1 MSKPV
6 RPSRF
11 SLRSGAVLFS
21 LLASL
26 GACATIDT
34 PRHGFATASAVD
46 PAQPAQWGFAAVAAP
61 SQAAQHGY
69 ARAPES
75 AQSAVWGYVELPAQ
89 RATVT
94 QATR

>member
-11 SLRSGAVLFS
+11 SLRSSAVLFS

-34 PRHGFATASAVD
+34 PRHGFATVSAVE

-61 SQAAQHGY
+61 LQTVQHGY
-69 ARAPES
+69 ARAPEP
-75 AQSAVWGYVELPAQ
+75 AQSTVWGYVELPAQ

>member
-1 MSKPV
+1 MSKSLS
-6 RPSRF
+6 PSRF
-11 SLRSGAVLFS
+11 SLRSGAVMLS

-26 GACATIDT
+26 GACATIET
-34 PRHGFATASAVD
+34 PRHGFATASVVE
-46 PAQPAQWGFAAVAAP
+46 PAQWGFTAVAEP

-69 ARAPES
+69 ARAQEP
-75 AQSAVWGYVELPAQ
+75 AQPAVWGYAELPAQ

>member
-1 MSKPV
+1 MS
-6 RPSRF
+6 RSLSSSRF

-26 GACATIDT
+26 GACATIET
-34 PRHGFATASAVD
+34 PRHGFATAATVE
-46 PAQPAQWGFAAVAAP
+46 PLQAAPWGFAAVAAP
-61 SQAAQHGY
+61 SQTAQHGY
-69 ARAPES
+69 ARAPEP
-75 AQSAVWGYVELPAQ
+75 AQPAVWGYAELPAQ